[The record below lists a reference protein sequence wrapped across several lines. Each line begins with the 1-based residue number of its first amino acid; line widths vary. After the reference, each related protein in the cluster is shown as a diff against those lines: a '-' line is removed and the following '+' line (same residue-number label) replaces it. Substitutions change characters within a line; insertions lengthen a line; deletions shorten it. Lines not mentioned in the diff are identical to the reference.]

1 MRTLAEKRNDKTR
14 RYFNPPKQDFSPA
27 KRSLCFAFEG
37 PLKDQYYVREGNK
50 IYKPAGTREQAKN
63 NTGKDYYT
71 MKGIRIM
78 NSELLTLI
86 QDVIKEGLSAQKSI
100 AEVIVAVGYASYRLG
115 SKQNEDKNKL

>member
-1 MRTLAEKRNDKTR
+1 
-14 RYFNPPKQDFSPA
+14 
-27 KRSLCFAFEG
+27 
-37 PLKDQYYVREGNK
+37 
-50 IYKPAGTREQAKN
+50 
-63 NTGKDYYT
+63 
-71 MKGIRIM
+71 M